1 MVLSKG
7 EGGSKKDG
15 TRPILSSM
23 LLAYPETTEKKK
35 KKRIGNKIPKPH
47 YWRKRV
53 DKVSGCEWGQEST
66 QYLQST

>member
-23 LLAYPETTEKKK
+23 LLAYPETTGKK

-53 DKVSGCEWGQEST
+53 DKVSACEWGQEST

>member
-35 KKRIGNKIPKPH
+35 KKD
-47 YWRKRV
+47 RK
-53 DKVSGCEWGQEST
+53 
-66 QYLQST
+66 